1 MSGSPVR
8 YRWLCLGDHVRYV
21 GRANPD
27 LRGQLGQ
34 VAILPRP
41 DSGRRNVL
49 VQFGNGEM
57 VVVPFGTLRKA
68 DGLDT

>member
-1 MSGSPVR
+1 
-8 YRWLCLGDHVRYV
+8 
-21 GRANPD
+21 
-27 LRGQLGQ
+27 LGQ

-68 DGLDT
+68 DGA